1 MKRVLLLLSLL
12 ICCIVSINTDDTLDT
27 TVKKRRGRPKKV
39 NTENDVAVKVTTR
52 PIVTSSGE
60 KVTSRQEVTTIP
72 PGPTKTTF
80 DEYETWF
87 DSSGYWNGPKKVRPN
102 ATTKKTRKL
111 KSTRKPKTTTKR
123 DSLDDDDDGV
133 TGALE
138 AMYYKMKRHY
148 VQPENRREAAQK
160 VKKMIQKHDVDH
172 NITHY
177 TWVSIEDKELGKM
190 NHENLKNYPE
200 LQAQLSGMQE

>member
-1 MKRVLLLLSLL
+1 M
-12 ICCIVSINTDDTLDT
+12 
-27 TVKKRRGRPKKV
+27 
-39 NTENDVAVKVTTR
+39 TESPMR
-52 PIVTSSGE
+52 PIVTSSEE

-72 PGPTKTTF
+72 PGVTHQETTVVFSPTKTTF

-87 DSSGYWNGPKKVRPN
+87 DSSGFWNAPKKMRPN
-102 ATTKKTRKL
+102 ATTKKRRKF
-111 KSTRKPKTTTKR
+111 KTTLEPTTTTER
-123 DSLDDDDDGV
+123 DLLEEDDDDGV

-138 AMYYKMKRHY
+138 AMYYSLKRHY
-148 VQPENRREAAQK
+148 VKPENRREAAQK

-177 TWVSIEDKELGKM
+177 TWVSIEDKALGKM
-190 NHENLKNYPE
+190 KHENLKNYPE